1 MPRKASRNTS
11 APPHAAPN
19 PFAIDHDAD
28 HKHFNNK
35 PQVNGS
41 IASKATQRKR
51 KMTGAGESPSHGT
64 SSDDEAEGDDG
75 VAEEDEDEEDDDEN
89 GDAFAPSGGADQG
102 HGHQAGRV
110 GAEQCDSDDEVY
122 NGVDDISDS
131 DADEPGV
138 EMLEERDIIASEEG
152 NDSSRPATFSGPVGE
167 ASDVWEGFDLDNAFF
182 TSDIPYF
189 DEQLG
194 RIGSGLLD
202 SEIEIFQSAG
212 VFDDLEPMSLLPQS
226 PSPTRRRVHFNEP
239 VFPPSDSS
247 VTGDEDLNGL
257 FNPAQAP
264 SMEAD
269 LDFDFENQEI
279 DNGDDGSSDGSS
291 SGYESG

>member
-1 MPRKASRNTS
+1 MPRKALRNTH
-11 APPHAAPN
+11 APPRDTSN
-19 PFAIDHDAD
+19 PFAIDHKAD
-28 HKHFNNK
+28 HKHFNNH

-41 IASKATQRKR
+41 IASKAVQKNRKV
-51 KMTGAGESPSHGT
+51 TVAGGSPSGGT

-75 VAEEDEDEEDDDEN
+75 VGEEDEDEEDDNEN
-89 GDAFAPSGGADQG
+89 GDAFAPSGGADEG
-102 HGHQAGRV
+102 HGHQAGRIH
-110 GAEQCDSDDEVY
+110 AEKCDSDDEVY

-131 DADEPGV
+131 DAGEPGV

-152 NDSSRPATFSGPVGE
+152 NHSSRPATFSGPVGE
-167 ASDVWEGFDLDNAFF
+167 ASDVWEGLDLDNGFF

-189 DEQLG
+189 DEQVG
-194 RIGSGLLD
+194 RIRPGLLD
-202 SEIEIFQSAG
+202 SEIEIFQSAA
-212 VFDDLEPMSLLPQS
+212 VYDDLEPMSLLPHS

-239 VFPPSDSS
+239 IFPPSDSS

-257 FNPAQAP
+257 FNTAQAP
-264 SMEAD
+264 SMEAG

-279 DNGDDGSSDGSS
+279 DNGDDGSSVGSS